1 MNCHLIIRTILVDKN
16 CYYSHF
22 TDRELRYSELNYI
35 GHIANKGFCRWL
47 SGKEPTCQCRRHKR
61 CRFDP
66 WVWKWQPWRRK
77 WQPTLVFLPRESHG
91 QRSLAGY
98 SPGRSQRVGHDWS
111 NFTCM
116 HTELRGGP
124 RIELGQSNSKYV
136 PLVISSFCRIIVQRN
151 LKVLWFLNLNN
162 GWTFIN
168 SNVSILAH

>member
-47 SGKEPTCQCRRHKR
+47 SGKEPTSQCRRHKR
-61 CRFDP
+61 CRFDI

-98 SPGRSQRVGHDWS
+98 SPGGLKESD
-111 NFTCM
+111 M
-116 HTELRGGP
+116 TEATSHAC
-124 RIELGQSNSKYV
+124 IQS
-136 PLVISSFCRIIVQRN
+136 
-151 LKVLWFLNLNN
+151 
-162 GWTFIN
+162 
-168 SNVSILAH
+168 